1 MNLYNNP
8 KGIILFII
16 GFLLW
21 AYFPGKS
28 CPCNEPTN
36 CVRRE
41 FYGIQLNHF
50 ALYICIGFIFP
61 SYFWT
66 FFFLGVIWELL
77 EYVLDKNPN
86 WVVNYI
92 GGCLK
97 DPPLNHSYINRV
109 DNPLHNYIV
118 YKGVKKPLHPIDTFF
133 GIENSTIHG
142 WHGSPAE
149 LLPNTIGFAIGFL
162 INKTIFHYL

>member
-1 MNLYNNP
+1 MNLYNNH

-21 AYFPGKS
+21 AYFLGKS

-92 GGCLK
+92 
-97 DPPLNHSYINRV
+97 
-109 DNPLHNYIV
+109 V
-118 YKGVKKPLHPIDTFF
+118 YKGVKKSLHPIDRFF

-162 INKTIFHYL
+162 INKTFFHYL